1 MAFGP
6 NSNDIEI
13 NVKVEQSGAIQSFDN
28 LGKKIGEVEKTTE
41 DATQGFSK
49 TQASIITL
57 ESAVNLSVAAFSAL
71 SGGLAVA
78 IATIERGSAV
88 GDLSDA
94 FTNLTQQAGGTA
106 DLLLGELKTAAD
118 NTISSFD
125 LMKQANES
133 LRAGLK
139 PDEIIKVTQAARAL
153 AEETGGSLT
162 EEIEGLTKALITGND
177 KFLKTRGIYL
187 DTNTA
192 LDKYAASIGTTREA
206 LTELEKIEATRVAA
220 LEALNKKAEEGAA
233 VQTDSADAI
242 AQVRAAIQDTVD
254 EAANYI
260 ASNETLIAL
269 VADFARGLRSIDF
282 KGYIDDVAD
291 ATAYTID
298 LASAVASFA
307 GGQTLG
313 ESFKALQLEKQNKD
327 LAKITE
333 TAKKTLS
340 AFDDISKNLAG
351 ATKKELQQYVNKF
364 LDIKEALSKNASA
377 AAIVAPKYE
386 ELKKKFQDLGLSLEK
401 TQIPLTKTGEAL
413 KRVGEEAKK
422 LGAFGGIPDLIS
434 ETEKLTKLY
443 REGYIDIGYFSD
455 ELNKLQS
462 EFVKS
467 GGSAKLASDTIDKS
481 LGKTL
486 EAISD
491 DAIKARKDLEDLSNT
506 SISLDD
512 IGATLARG
520 LGSALSDVIR
530 GDSGSEALK
539 NIGIELGGQGGAA
552 LGESIGGPIGAE
564 VGKQLGEALTEVA
577 IDTIVQAFDTD
588 SAGTKARKALDKF
601 FAEALEGANFQALI
615 NDELTKITD
624 LQFTGSNTNNN
635 LFAGMTD
642 QLKEAFDGV
651 GLAIE
656 TTFGY
661 GQELAVELGSVLANN
676 VGGSLNNLQ
685 LLLEA
690 SGVSFENLGKG
701 IEDAFLKGT
710 ISATE
715 AQTALNAIQKTSEK
729 GIPDA
734 LGAVVDAFDNLKNAG
749 EKGGRVTVDAL
760 KDIAYEAKELNQKT
774 LTDTKN
780 FLLNSG
786 KFTAQEIETLFKAL
800 SDNGVSSLD
809 QLQNA
814 STTTLIAVASQL
826 EALKFPFKEYA
837 DGASAAVEQ
846 LTGIPSFIKTNLEIN
861 VSTKY
866 QDSGAKQIVESGQ
879 LGTRLPAGEGIS
891 TSGSQYSRPGSKA
904 IR

>member
-13 NVKVEQSGAIQSFDN
+13 NVKVEQSGAIQAFDN
-28 LGKKIGEVEKTTE
+28 LGKKIGEVEKATE
-41 DATQGFSK
+41 KTSEGLSKGQAKILALASSVDLARQAFAVFSK
-49 TQASIITL
+49 GFGQAIEL
-57 ESAVNLSVAAFSAL
+57 V
-71 SGGLAVA
+71 
-78 IATIERGSAV
+78 ERGSAV
-88 GDLSDA
+88 DDLAQSFQTLTSKAGVTADALLGDL
-94 FTNLTQQAGGTA
+94 QQATG
-106 DLLLGELKTAAD
+106 K
-118 NTISSFD
+118 TISNFD
-125 LMKQANES
+125 LMLKASES

-139 PDEIIKVTQAARAL
+139 PDEIIEVTQAARAL

-162 EEIEGLTKALITGND
+162 EEIEGLTNALVTGNE
-177 KFLKTRGIYL
+177 KFLKTRGIYI
-187 DTNTA
+187 DTETA
-192 LDKYAASIGTTREA
+192 VNKYAKTLGVEA
-206 LTELEKIEATRVAA
+206 KNLTEVAKLEASRIAI
-220 LEALNKKAEEGAA
+220 LEALNEKAKEGALVTSDVA
-233 VQTDSADAI
+233 DSI
-242 AQVRAAIQDTVD
+242 AEVRAALDNTKDSFAQAI
-254 EAANYI
+254 ANSS
-260 ASNETLIAL
+260 ALNQVLKEFAGTLNGLSSGTFDGMINGL
-269 VADFARGLRSIDF
+269 KGVAVSAKGLL
-282 KGYIDDVAD
+282 
-291 ATAYTID
+291 D
-298 LASAVASFA
+298 LAFLG
-307 GGQTLG
+307 GGQSVLELQVRGIAAEANKTA
-313 ESFKALQLEKQNKD
+313 EKITKA
-327 LAKITE
+327 LAKIGEANKALATGS
-333 TAKKTLS
+333 KKDLGQFS
-340 AFDDISKNLAG
+340 AALAQIGDDIK
-351 ATKKELQQYVNKF
+351 
-364 LDIKEALSKNASA
+364 KNADIA
-377 AAIVAPKYE
+377 KIVGPKYD
-386 ELKKKFQDLGLSLEK
+386 ELKKKFSDLGIEIGK
-401 TQIPLTKTGEAL
+401 VEAPVEGARRAL
-413 KRVGEEAKK
+413 IKVGEEAKK

-443 REGYIDIGYFSD
+443 RDGYIDIGYFSD

-467 GGSAKLASDTIDKS
+467 GGSAKIASDTIDKS

-491 DAIKARKDLEDLSNT
+491 DAIKAREELEALGDT
-506 SISLDD
+506 SVSLDN
-512 IGATLARG
+512 IGGTIARG
-520 LGSALSDVIR
+520 LSSALADVIR
-530 GDSGSEALK
+530 GGDGGDALK
-539 NIGIELGGQGGAA
+539 GIGVELGGQAGAA
-552 LGESIGGPIGAE
+552 FGESIGGPIGAE
-564 VGKQLGEALTEVA
+564 IGQQLGEAITDVA
-577 IDTIVQAFDTD
+577 IDAIVAGFDTD

-624 LQFTGSNTNNN
+624 LQFTGNNTNNN

-685 LLLEA
+685 LLLES

-837 DGASAAVEQ
+837 DDASAAVEQ

>member
-254 EAANYI
+254 ESAKYI

-269 VADFARGLRSIDF
+269 VADFARGLRAIDF
-282 KGYIDDVAD
+282 KTFIDDIVVATGYAIEFGD
-291 ATAYTID
+291 ALTRFERID
-298 LASAVASFA
+298 LSAISEK
-307 GGQTLG
+307 L
-313 ESFKALQLEKQNKD
+313 KLEKQNKD
-327 LAKITE
+327 LAKTTE
-333 TAKKTLS
+333 TAKKALS

-351 ATKKELQQYVNKF
+351 ATKKELQQYINKF

-624 LQFTGSNTNNN
+624 LQFTGNNTNNN

-837 DGASAAVEQ
+837 DGASEAVEQ

>member
-28 LGKKIGEVEKTTE
+28 LGKKIGEVDAATEKTSE
-41 DATQGFSK
+41 GLSK
-49 TQASIITL
+49 TQANILTL

-71 SGGLAVA
+71 SGGLALTLA
-78 IATIERGSAV
+78 AIERGSAV

-94 FTNLTQQAGGTA
+94 FNNLTQQAGGTA

-192 LDKYAASIGTTREA
+192 LDKYAASIGTTKDA
-206 LTELEKIEATRVAA
+206 LTELQKIEATRVAA
-220 LEALNKKAEEGAA
+220 LEALNGKAKEGAA

-254 EAANYI
+254 ETAKYI

-269 VADFARGLRSIDF
+269 IADFARGLRSIDF
-282 KGYIDDVAD
+282 KGYIDDVAS
-291 ATAYTID
+291 ATEYTID
-298 LASAVASFA
+298 LASAVKSFTS
-307 GGQTLG
+307 GETLG
-313 ESFKALQLEKQNKD
+313 EAFEQIGLAKQNKE
-327 LAKITE
+327 LAKTTE
-333 TAKKTLS
+333 TAKKTLA
-340 AFDDISKNLAG
+340 AFEDISSHLEG

-364 LDIKEALSKNASA
+364 LDIKEALTKNSAA
-377 AAIVAPKYE
+377 AAIVVPKYE
-386 ELKKKFQDLGLSLEK
+386 ELKKKFQEMGISLEK
-401 TQIPLTKTGEAL
+401 TQIPLTQTGEAL

-434 ETEKLTKLY
+434 DTEKLTKLY
-443 REGYIDIGYFSD
+443 RDGYIDIGNFSD
-455 ELNKLQS
+455 ELNKLQTA
-462 EFVKS
+462 FVKS
-467 GGSAKLASDTIDKS
+467 GGSAKIASDTIDKS

-491 DAIKARKDLEDLSNT
+491 DAIKVRKDLESLNGGFDFEGLS
-506 SISLDD
+506 SSLQQG
-512 IGATLARG
+512 I
-520 LGSALSDVIR
+520 GSAIARIIS
-530 GDSGSEALK
+530 GDSGK
-539 NIGIELGGQGGAA
+539 DA
-552 LGESIGGPIGAE
+552 LGDAWVEASGTAAQAVGTYFGGPIGGEIGRA
-564 VGKQLGEALTEVA
+564 LGEAIGEAQVA
-577 IDTIVQAFDTD
+577 AITDAFDTD

-601 FAEALEGANFQALI
+601 FAEALEGSNLSILI
-615 NDELTKITD
+615 NDQLTQITD
-624 LQFTGSNTNNN
+624 LQFTGNNTKNNI
-635 LFAGMTD
+635 FAGLTD
-642 QLKEAFDGV
+642 PIKEAFDGV

-685 LLLEA
+685 LLLES

-734 LGAVVDAFDNLKNAG
+734 LGAVVEAFDNLKNAG

-774 LTDTKN
+774 LADTKN
-780 FLLNSG
+780 FLISSG
-786 KFTAQEIETLFKAL
+786 KFTGEEIDSLFKAL
-800 SDNGVSSLD
+800 ADNQITSLE

-814 STTTLIAVASQL
+814 STTTLIAVASEL

-837 DGASAAVEQ
+837 DGASNAVEQ
-846 LTGIPSFIKTNLEIN
+846 LTGIPSIIKTNLEIN